1 MSGTEVKNA
10 LRKLDYPACAR
21 EAMAK
26 IGIYHFLIT
35 YKLIHSSADI
45 AGHLICGRVPS
56 LKNMDLALDLMA
68 ELIFCEVDRRGNKRQ
83 NGLAPLVELQ
93 LLEVLYDYF
102 SQTPNDS
109 VRNTVF
115 LSLFSGTTAMLR
127 SAILCKLCSIAIG
140 VPCPPVL
147 ISTSTWMQQLGN
159 TSINSNQLA
168 RAIVNDY
175 FTLAPGT
182 IPKLKVLPDIA
193 PQFTAN
199 FLTAIANMY
208 FSDSKK
214 EAFLYPPE
222 SLLEVIMFWVS

>member
-1 MSGTEVKNA
+1 MNFCDT
-10 LRKLDYPACAR
+10 
-21 EAMAK
+21 
-26 IGIYHFLIT
+26 F
-35 YKLIHSSADI
+35 

-68 ELIFCEVDRRGNKRQ
+68 ELIFCEIDRRGNKRV

-102 SQTPNDS
+102 SQILNDS
-109 VRNTVF
+109 ARNTVF

-127 SAILCKLCSIAIG
+127 SAVLSKLCSIAIG
-140 VPCPPVL
+140 VPCPLLL

-159 TSINSNQLA
+159 TSINSNQLVK
-168 RAIVNDY
+168 AIVNDY
-175 FTLAPGT
+175 FTLAPAT

-199 FLTAIANMY
+199 FLTAIANLY
-208 FSDSKK
+208 FSDAKK
-214 EAFLYPPE
+214 EVFLFPPV
-222 SLLEVIMFWVS
+222 SLLEIIMFWVRFLLTITSVKCAFYQRNVVN